1 MANGKRGPVKQASAP
16 PAKGGE
22 TRHSPSPSRR
32 HEILEVL
39 YKISNIINRTREK
52 VLKAVLREVV
62 RVTNA
67 TSGSIAMLDKQ
78 RGVLDIET
86 AINIPSRT
94 WKSLK
99 LQLGLGV
106 TGWVAYTKK
115 PMLVNDVR
123 RDSHYISVKP
133 DIRSELAVPMF
144 LKNEVIGVINVDS
157 TRRGAFTNDD
167 EDLLIAVAE
176 QSAQVIET
184 ARLYEQHK
192 RHAEQMGALF
202 ALSQELTTPL
212 PMERVFPLVTRGGLD
227 LLNADVCL
235 VLETEEEDRNALIVR
250 AIGVRGGDG
259 PSLPAEMDTIL
270 QRPAF
275 LRARKPTAI
284 EDLSRH
290 RFTWDETLPILQRA
304 NSMLAVPLTFEEGI
318 EGVLA
323 VFHFE
328 RRGYNQSAMTLLELL
343 ANQAAIAIENARRR
357 DSLEAMEEN
366 LHSVEKF
373 SLLGTLAA
381 EIAHEIRNPVTIINL
396 LLDSISGEMGENE
409 IVRNDLEIVRG
420 KLDRIERIV
429 DQTLSMARNREPEL
443 TPMSVNPVIID
454 VLNFMNYKF
463 VKSRIEIRSSFDESL
478 PMAAID
484 RGQLQQVLLNI
495 MLNAIDAMTGGGR
508 LTISTHLSPE
518 GSSGGDVTITIQD
531 NGSGIDKNALQA
543 IFEPFYTTRA
553 NGTGLGLFI
562 CRKLINAMGGE
573 IRVKS
578 RIGKGSTFTITLP
591 AANPENSTT

>member
-1 MANGKRGPVKQASAP
+1 MGT
-16 PAKGGE
+16 AKGAQVRKPTPAGA
-22 TRHSPSPSRR
+22 RGNSPRR

-39 YKISNIINRTREK
+39 YKISNIINRTLEREK

-62 RVTNA
+62 RVTHA

-86 AINIPSRT
+86 AINIPART

-106 TGWVAYTKK
+106 TGWVAYTRT
-115 PMLVNDVR
+115 PLLVNDVR
-123 RDSHYISVKP
+123 KDSHYISVKP

-157 TRRGAFTNDD
+157 TRRGAFTQDD
-167 EDLLIAVAE
+167 VDLLIAVAD

-184 ARLYEQHK
+184 ARLYEQQK

-202 ALSQELTTPL
+202 SLSQDLTTPI
-212 PMERVFPLVTRGGLD
+212 PIERVLPLVTRGGLE
-227 LLNADVCL
+227 LLGSDVCM
-235 VLETEEEDRNALIVR
+235 VLESAEGNRSELILR
-250 AIGVRGGDG
+250 AIGTRRSSTDAAQQEIVLPR
-259 PSLPAEMDTIL
+259 PS
-270 QRPAF
+270 F
-275 LRARKPTAI
+275 LRARKPVAI
-284 EDLSRH
+284 EDLGKH
-290 RFTWDETLPILQRA
+290 RMTWGEILPQLDDA
-304 NSMLAVPLTFEEGI
+304 KSMLAVPLTYQEGI
-318 EGVLA
+318 EGILA
-323 VFHFE
+323 VFHHE
-328 RRGYNQSAMTLLELL
+328 RRAFSQSARTLLELL

-357 DSLEAMEEN
+357 DSLIVMEEN

-396 LLDSISGEMGENE
+396 LLDSIREEIGENQV
-409 IVRNDLEIVRG
+409 VRHDLEIVRG

-429 DQTLSMARNREPEL
+429 DQTLSMARNREPDL
-443 TPMSVNPVIID
+443 VPISVNPVVVD

-463 VKSRIEIRSSFDESL
+463 AKSRVEIRSSLGGDL
-478 PMAAID
+478 PEVPMD
-484 RGQLQQVLLNI
+484 RGQMQQVLLNLMI
-495 MLNAIDAMTGGGR
+495 NAIDAMPGGGR
-508 LTISTHLSPE
+508 LGVTTEVRAGEHKQAFVAIEVHD
-518 GSSGGDVTITIQD
+518 SGT
-531 NGSGIDKNALQA
+531 GIDRNALQT
-543 IFEPFYTTRA
+543 IFEPFYTTRE

-562 CRKLINAMGGE
+562 CNKLITGMGGE

-578 RIGKGSTFTITLP
+578 RIGKGATFTILLP
-591 AANPENSTT
+591 VTKPEQANP